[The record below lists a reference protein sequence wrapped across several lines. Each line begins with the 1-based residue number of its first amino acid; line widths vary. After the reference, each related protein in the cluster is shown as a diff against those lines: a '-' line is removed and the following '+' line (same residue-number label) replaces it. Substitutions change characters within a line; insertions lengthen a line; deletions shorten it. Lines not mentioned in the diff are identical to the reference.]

1 MYILQCKCS
10 KNKNGQITM
19 NPLPLS
25 VSLPPPLSQPT
36 KLTILCCSSHT
47 EHIATLLLFLFT
59 GISQL
64 VGLVNIILLSFVKEI
79 IIKCFVDW

>member
-25 VSLPPPLSQPT
+25 VSLPPPLPQPT

-47 EHIATLLLFLFT
+47 ERIATLLLFLFT

-64 VGLVNIILLSFVKEI
+64 VGLVNIIFVKEI
-79 IIKCFVDW
+79 IINCFVDW

>member
-64 VGLVNIILLSFVKEI
+64 VGLVNIIFVKEI
-79 IIKCFVDW
+79 IINCFVDW

>member
-25 VSLPPPLSQPT
+25 VSLSPPPLPQPA

-47 EHIATLLLFLFT
+47 ERIATLLLFLFT

-64 VGLVNIILLSFVKEI
+64 VGLVNIIFVKEI
-79 IIKCFVDW
+79 IINCFVDW